1 MSEDSLFDSIP
12 SEVSQHLVKFSEAIQ
27 DSWDIVATYRESIKG
42 EKSELSVMQRIQTDL
57 SMAYAINALYFVHLR
72 CNGVEVKDHPIL
84 KELERITACLRRCQ
98 NLCEKQSSKRLHL
111 DKQATT
117 RFVRNALWQSAQS
130 KTKKRRME
138 SEGTGQT

>member
-27 DSWDIVATYRESIKG
+27 DSWDIIATYRESIKG

-57 SMAYAINALYFVHLR
+57 SMAYAINAL

-138 SEGTGQT
+138 SESTGQT